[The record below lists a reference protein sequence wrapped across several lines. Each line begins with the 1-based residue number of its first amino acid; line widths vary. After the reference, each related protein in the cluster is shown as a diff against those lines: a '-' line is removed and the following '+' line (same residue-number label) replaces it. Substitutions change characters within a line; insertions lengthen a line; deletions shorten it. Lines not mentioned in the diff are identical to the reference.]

1 MKRLDSLLIILLA
14 VIFIVYALS
23 ERAGLSATTVSVPQQ
38 EITAK
43 LNELDNRVAALQTN
57 LDWSNALLKQRGLR
71 Q

>member
-23 ERAGLSATTVSVPQQ
+23 ERAGLSASTAPVPQQ
-38 EITAK
+38 EITDK
-43 LNELDNRVAALQTN
+43 LNELDNRVAALQAD
-57 LDWSNALLKQRGLR
+57 LERSKALLKEHGQL